1 MTSIKLTDRITK
13 SNLFDEDGKVFT
25 KKTTD
30 LSNSKFQ
37 LIGYNRKL
45 LEENNYT
52 DYGLFRSVI
61 FDLETKNMLCYS
73 PPKSLTVKQFYDNLS
88 DDVLVQ
94 EFVEGTMINLFF
106 YNDQWHISTRGNIG
120 GHCKFYQNEEIPTF
134 YEMFENVS
142 RYVKLNYDKLLKNYC
157 YCFVMQN
164 TKNRIVKSILKDNL
178 YFITAY
184 NIDNKENDIF
194 VKQLDSEELNFVK
207 QVIFKD
213 TDIKYPEEYGIISK
227 ESFQSEMMDYI
238 DLYASRNTKYNLM
251 GVVFKDKNTG
261 NFIKFRNPNH
271 KEIHDLKGNHCKIQ
285 YIYLDLRKQNAV
297 DKYLRYYP
305 EDRST
310 FTFLRKIVHSYTKK
324 LYENYVECYIQKRK
338 PLKEWPYEFR
348 IHMFN
353 IHQKYLNELKENKKY
368 INMHIVIQYF
378 NDLHPSQQMYALNY
392 NLRQKNIDT
401 MHAELQEKIAV

>member
-106 YNDQWHISTRGNIG
+106 YNDQWHISARGNIG

-164 TKNRIVKSILKDNL
+164 TKNRI
-178 YFITAY
+178 
-184 NIDNKENDIF
+184 
-194 VKQLDSEELNFVK
+194 
-207 QVIFKD
+207 
-213 TDIKYPEEYGIISK
+213 
-227 ESFQSEMMDYI
+227 
-238 DLYASRNTKYNLM
+238 
-251 GVVFKDKNTG
+251 
-261 NFIKFRNPNH
+261 
-271 KEIHDLKGNHCKIQ
+271 
-285 YIYLDLRKQNAV
+285 
-297 DKYLRYYP
+297 
-305 EDRST
+305 RS
-310 FTFLRKIVHSYTKK
+310 
-324 LYENYVECYIQKRK
+324 
-338 PLKEWPYEFR
+338 
-348 IHMFN
+348 
-353 IHQKYLNELKENKKY
+353 
-368 INMHIVIQYF
+368 
-378 NDLHPSQQMYALNY
+378 
-392 NLRQKNIDT
+392 
-401 MHAELQEKIAV
+401 